1 MFRLY
6 GFRVYGFRHLRA
18 LPCKIVGFKF
28 RDHHCY
34 SFAMI
39 AIIRFMTVLLFSTLL
54 LARVVLVDVVVVAV
68 VVAVVV
74 VVLVVATAG
83 FRDYGFGPSLVIL
96 RLLRL
101 GVLQILSTV

>member
-1 MFRLY
+1 M
-6 GFRVYGFRHLRA
+6 
-18 LPCKIVGFKF
+18 GFKF

-83 FRDYGFGPSLVIL
+83 FRDYGFGPQFGDSEASEAWSFANLEHGL
-96 RLLRL
+96 ERP
-101 GVLQILSTV
+101 